1 MSHAPSPCRPFR
13 LHNAIQPYPWG
24 SRGAEAFIPRLLGL
38 PAAPEQPYAELWIGA
53 HPHAPSRV
61 FFGDEPLSLATLI
74 AREPVAMLGA
84 AVAQRFDNQLPFLFK
99 VLSAAEPLSIQAHP
113 DKVQAERLHARDP
126 QHYPDATHK
135 PEVAIALDRLT
146 ALAGLKSA
154 EELRATLTAYPEIAA
169 FMGEAGADP
178 RESFITLIRQAL
190 AAPQA
195 LSATSRR
202 LAARL
207 EQTPPPRPEAETLF
221 LTLRP
226 TYGDADVGLLA
237 LFYLNLI
244 HLEAGEGLYLPA
256 GVPHAY
262 VHGNLVECMASSDN
276 VVRVGLTHKF
286 KDARALL
293 EILAP
298 AVGPLP
304 VLRPEP
310 EAPEVSYPTPMAE
323 FEVRRLALEM
333 GARRA
338 MGPRSSVEVYLL
350 TEGRL
355 QVSWSDGEE
364 IFARGESFLIPACL
378 PAWQLTAL
386 EKTTLFKVSVP
397 A

>member
-1 MSHAPSPCRPFR
+1 
-13 LHNAIQPYPWG
+13 
-24 SRGAEAFIPRLLGL
+24 
-38 PAAPEQPYAELWIGA
+38 
-53 HPHAPSRV
+53 V
-61 FFGDEPLSLATLI
+61 FLDDEPLSLATLI
-74 AREPVAMLGA
+74 AREPGAMLGA
-84 AVAQRFDNQLPFLFK
+84 AVARRFDNRLPFLLK

-113 DKVQAERLHARDP
+113 DKAQAERLHARDP
-126 QHYPDATHK
+126 QHYPDANHK

-169 FMGEAGADP
+169 FIGEAGTDP
-178 RESFITLIRQAL
+178 RESFVTLIRRAL
-190 AAPQA
+190 TAPQA
-195 LSATSRR
+195 LSAASRR

-207 EQTPPPRPEAETLF
+207 EQTPPPRPEAEALF

-262 VHGNLVECMASSDN
+262 VQGNLVECMANSDN

-286 KDARALL
+286 KDAEALL

-298 AVGPLP
+298 ALGPLP

-310 EAPEVSYPTPMAE
+310 EVPEVSYPTPAAE
-323 FEVRRLALEM
+323 FEVRRLALER
-333 GARRA
+333 GAHRA

-355 QVSWSDGEE
+355 RVGWSDGEE
-364 IFARGESFLIPACL
+364 NFARGESFLVPACL
-378 PAWQLTAL
+378 PAWQLAAL